1 MLWRNS
7 LVFILAL
14 GCHGQTAITQLTSF
28 WEGNVNATDR
38 IMWDSKGSA
47 HGVYVG
53 ASNFRT
59 DTTMFGS
66 GWYRAAGTTTPYN
79 SGAMTVPG
87 ATVDTGTGSFA
98 YCTWVRPS
106 STANDAYLGRWST
119 TTATRSWS
127 MQFNAMP
134 GRPQLTYAMTNGT
147 TSVLLPASPTVS
159 AGALTLAC
167 MHYNSATG
175 ELGISGNGNA
185 WTKVTPAA
193 PFQTIPAGNA
203 CGVAAGIYD
212 PFWPC
217 TLDFSH
223 TRQQFFP
230 AGEPKIGRT
239 MFWNGYIPTDA
250 ELSTLY
256 NSGSGRDATY
266 FGLSFTPPARPLSVT
281 LQDSAFADDANLTG
295 QQGLYWLRPYPLKF
309 YSSALASANGDYV
322 WFRSTDHSTGAGGIW
337 RGYSSSPE
345 ILPSSWTQVITDAAL
360 SASDP
365 SNNWQQLETPMLVWN
380 PDTSLFHLYGH
391 AVLIGSSSPFV
402 QATHVWTSSDLTTWT
417 WQGIA
422 LNTDRAACPGNPCY
436 HHTGYANII
445 RNWTGDW
452 QAQSLLTAAEP
463 AGTDGFIR
471 FGIWTSTDGLV
482 WTFDRET
489 TFQDPIVPYRNQQ
502 NQRIATPVGLK
513 TGSVSIMSNYVG
525 TALNNFE
532 FGNPVWPLFDHD
544 GDGVYNGVQG
554 NWLQDVRA
562 YEEGGTVWLYAKWSY
577 REPATVRLYKG
588 TLAQSS
594 SPRFGGVFRIGGS
607 ASVK

>member
-1 MLWRNS
+1 MSLRNS
-7 LVFILAL
+7 LLFLIAL
-14 GCHGQTAITQLTSF
+14 TCYGQDAVSSLTSL
-28 WEGNVNATDR
+28 WEMNVTATDR
-38 IMWDSKGSA
+38 IAWDSKGNA
-47 HGVYVG
+47 HGTYF
-53 ASNFRT
+53 STNFAA

-66 GWYRAAGTTTPYN
+66 GWHRIAGAQTPYN
-79 SGAMTVPG
+79 SGGLSVPG
-87 ATVDTGTGSFA
+87 ARVDTGTGSFS

-127 MQFNAMP
+127 MQFNAIP

-266 FGLSFTPPARPLSVT
+266 FGLNFTPPTRPLSVS
-281 LQDSAFADDANLTG
+281 LANSSFADDANLTG

-309 YSSALASANGDYV
+309 WSPALAAANGDYV
-322 WFRSTDHSTGAGGIW
+322 WARSTDHSTGAGGIW
-337 RGYSSSPE
+337 IGYSDSPE
-345 ILPSSWTQVITDAAL
+345 TLPASWTPIITDSWL
-360 SASDP
+360 STADP
-365 SNNWQQLETPMLVWN
+365 SNNWQQVETPMLVWN
-380 PDTSLFHLYGH
+380 PDTNLFHLYMH

-402 QATHVWTSSDLTTWT
+402 QATHVATSPDLSAWT
-417 WQGIA
+417 WAGVA
-422 LNTDRAACPGNPCY
+422 LPVDRAACPGNPCY
-436 HHTGYANII
+436 HHTGYANVV
-445 RNWTGDW
+445 RNGTGDW
-452 QAQSLLTAAEP
+452 EAQSLLTAAEP
-463 AGTDGFIR
+463 SGTDGFIR
-471 FGIWTSTDGLV
+471 SGIWTSTDGL
-482 WTFDRET
+482 TFTVVRET
-489 TFQDPIVPYRNQQ
+489 NVMEPIIPYRNFQ
-502 NQRIATPVGLK
+502 NQRVANANVNPRIDAGDIVIAH
-513 TGSVSIMSNYVG
+513 NYVG
-525 TALNNFE
+525 PAYSQFE
-532 FGNPVWPLFDHD
+532 FEGPGWTLFDHD
-544 GDGVYNGVQG
+544 GDGVSGR
-554 NWLQDVRA
+554 WLQNVRS
-562 YEEGGTVWLYAKWSY
+562 YEENGTVYLYAKWSY
-577 REPATVRLYKG
+577 QEPSTIRLYKG
-588 TLAQSS
+588 TLPQSS
-594 SPRFGGVFRIGGS
+594 APRFGGTLRIGGA